1 VEVEDLVFMVEEL
14 EQADIDKTI
23 QVQQQQAY
31 Q

>member
-23 QVQQQQAY
+23 QVQQQQVY